1 MRLIETLRAQAHALR
16 SLAACLEADL
26 IRDELLSLRDRCE
39 RMADDVEREIA
50 ASTPGRRTG

>member
-16 SLAACLEADL
+16 SLAACREANL

-39 RMADDVEREIA
+39 RMADEAEREIA
-50 ASTPGRRTG
+50 ASTPRRRTG